1 MHIARTANVDI
12 CYETFGRST
21 DPAVLLIQGL
31 GVQMLGWDEEF
42 CALLT
47 GRGLF
52 VVRFDNRDVGLSS
65 CFDETNFDLSDA
77 IGRALAGEK
86 IEVPY
91 SLMDMASDAI
101 GLMDHLGIER
111 AHVVGVSMGG
121 MIAQTIA
128 AEYPERVSSLT
139 SIMSSTGSRAV
150 GRPTPEAIQVLFE
163 RPPQDRAAAIE
174 ASVRA
179 QKVLGGTIQLDE
191 ERARRKAGAAFDRAF
206 NPDGTGR
213 QLAAIYA
220 AGNRTD
226 HIAAISAPAL
236 VIHGAQDP
244 LIDPSGGRHTAEV
257 IPGARLV
264 IIDEMG
270 HELPPAL
277 WDRLIDEISAH
288 IRAAEATGA

>member
-1 MHIARTANVDI
+1 MDIAQTANADI
-12 CYETFGRST
+12 CYETFGQRT

-42 CALLT
+42 CSLLA
-47 GRGLF
+47 GRGFF
-52 VVRFDNRDVGLSS
+52 VVRFDNRDVGLST
-65 CFDETNFDLSDA
+65 CFNEANFDLSNA

-91 SLMDMASDAI
+91 SLMDMASDAM

-111 AHVVGVSMGG
+111 AHLVGVSMGG
-121 MIAQTIA
+121 MIAQTLA

-150 GRPTPEAIQVLFE
+150 GQPTPEAVQVLFE
-163 RPPQDRAAAIE
+163 RPPEDRAAAIE

-179 QKVLGGTIQLDE
+179 QKVLGGTTRLDE
-191 ERARRKAGAAFDRAF
+191 ERARLKAGAAFDRSF

-226 HIAAISAPAL
+226 HVSGISAPAL

-244 LIDPSGGRHTAEV
+244 LIDVSGGRHTAEV

-270 HELPPAL
+270 HDLPPSL

-288 IRAAEATGA
+288 IRAAEATIE